1 MALVEKGSNKVK
13 HYENTDQFYRG
24 DDWAN
29 CKAQVTLERLKND
42 VLYCEHC
49 GEPVLK
55 DFNPNKKNNSGAVVY
70 HHIVHLTN
78 SNVNDASISIN
89 PKNIMVLHWRC
100 HNFVHKKQEQMIA
113 AKNAE
118 KKVYI
123 ITGASCS
130 GKTTF
135 VKERIQE
142 GDVVLDIDDIWQTI
156 SGMPRYTKPNS
167 LKPIVFNMRNEL
179 KDQIAK
185 GAGTWRNAFVIESLP
200 LATDRKREVE
210 RYKAHNV
217 ELITME
223 ATREEC
229 LQRLY
234 ADPNGRD
241 IKAYE
246 EYINNYY
253 DDYI

>member
-1 MALVEKGSNKVK
+1 MK
-13 HYENTDQFYRG
+13 HYNDTSEFYKG
-24 DDWAN
+24 QDWVN
-29 CKAQVTLERLKND
+29 CKAQVTQARLKKD
-42 VLYCEHC
+42 GALYCELC
-49 GEPVLK
+49 GKPLVK
-55 DFNPNKKNNSGAVVY
+55 NFNPNERNNSKAIVY
-70 HHIVHLTN
+70 HHIKYLNN
-78 SNVNDASISIN
+78 SNVNDASIAIN
-89 PKNIMVLHWRC
+89 PANIMLLHWSC
-100 HNFVHKKQEQMIA
+100 HNIIHGKQQQMID

-118 KKVYI
+118 KKVYL

-135 VKERIQE
+135 VRERIQE
-142 GDVVLDIDDIWQTI
+142 GDIVLDIDDIWQTV

-167 LKPIVFNMRNEL
+167 LKPIVFNLRNEI

-185 GAGTWRNAFVIESLP
+185 GAGTWRNAFIIESLP
-200 LATDRKREVE
+200 LATDRKREAE

-217 ELITME
+217 ELITMD

-234 ADPNGRD
+234 ANPNGRN
-241 IKAYE
+241 IKDYE

-253 DDYI
+253 EDLT